1 MKYDLENRT
10 KDYSKKILKF
20 VKDLNI
26 TIVNENL
33 IKQLLRSATSIGAN
47 YHEAN
52 GAISKSDFKSKIF
65 ICKKEAKETLYWLD
79 LLFEVVDN
87 RKIREIE
94 ILNKEAK
101 EIMLIFSK
109 ISSTLKY

>member
-1 MKYDLENRT
+1 MKYDLETRT
-10 KDYSKKILKF
+10 KEYSKKLLKF
-20 VKDLNI
+20 IKSLNI

-33 IKQLLRSATSIGAN
+33 IKQVLRSATSIGAN

-79 LLFEVVDN
+79 LLSEVVDSN
-87 RKIREIE
+87 SVKELEVLDR
-94 ILNKEAK
+94 EAK